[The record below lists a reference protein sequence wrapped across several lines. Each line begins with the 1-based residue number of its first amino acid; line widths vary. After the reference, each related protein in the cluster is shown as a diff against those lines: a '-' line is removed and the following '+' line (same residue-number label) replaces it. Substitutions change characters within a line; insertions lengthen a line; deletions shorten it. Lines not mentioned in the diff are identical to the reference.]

1 MDMQIPLSPLLGSR
15 TAKRMPSILIV
26 DDDLTLLELLSV
38 HLSNGGL
45 QVSVAPDAA
54 VALRSIIE
62 NPPDLIILD
71 IGLPY
76 LDGMEVLAAL
86 KSDPASKHIPV
97 IVLTGHEDPSEYV
110 QASNLGAD
118 GYLHKPVDREK
129 LINEIFSRLARQAAK
144 KIANPPPA

>member
-1 MDMQIPLSPLLGSR
+1 
-15 TAKRMPSILIV
+15 MPSILII
-26 DDDLTLLELLSV
+26 DDDVILLDLLSA

-54 VALRSIIE
+54 IALRKVIE

-76 LDGMEVLAAL
+76 MDGMEVLAAL
-86 KSDPASKHIPV
+86 KSDPTSRRIPV
-97 IVLTGHEDPSEYV
+97 IVLTGHEDNAEYV
-110 QASNLGAD
+110 QARNLGAE

-129 LINEIFSRLARQAAK
+129 LINEIFSHLARQAARK
-144 KIANPPPA
+144 LANPPPE